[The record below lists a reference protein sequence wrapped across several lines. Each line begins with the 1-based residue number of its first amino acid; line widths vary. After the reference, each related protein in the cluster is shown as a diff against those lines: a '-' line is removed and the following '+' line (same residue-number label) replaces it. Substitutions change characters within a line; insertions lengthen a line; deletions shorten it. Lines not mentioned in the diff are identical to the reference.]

1 MFTLNLLSFFFC
13 FQARKKL
20 VAIFQS
26 VVDERRNQR
35 RKNPTSQ
42 KNKKK
47 DMMDALMDV
56 ADEKGRKLDDEEII
70 DVLVMYLNAG
80 HESSGHICMWAT
92 LLLQNHPEVLRKAKV
107 FNLGLVYHRFH
118 YITMV
123 M

>member
-1 MFTLNLLSFFFC
+1 MLTLNLLSFFFC

-80 HESSGHICMWAT
+80 HESSGHSAMWAT
-92 LLLQNHPEVLRKAKV
+92 VFLQRHPEVFQKAKV
-107 FNLGLVYHRFH
+107 ISKSYNYVIILLV
-118 YITMV
+118 
-123 M
+123 